1 MPHLPIPA
9 LWISTLALLW
19 LPGAV
24 LTRMLRLPPHPDWLV
39 RLALQVGLGMSFWPM
54 LLLGTTTFGLHWSA
68 QWAQTFAFIMI
79 TAGGIGLV
87 WVPRLIWR
95 RRLIAFRRQLL
106 SLSLWTS
113 IAALTVGTR
122 LLQIRG
128 LALPP
133 WVDSIHHLAIV
144 RLLVEQG
151 HVPATFDPFIPGAP
165 LTYHWGFHALVT
177 WSAWLWGVSD
187 PFDLADLLL
196 QLGQFLNALSV
207 LMLYAGGRVLFASRR
222 AGLFAAV
229 GAGTLFWFPSYFLT
243 WGRYTHLT
251 GTLLLV
257 VVIIQMWSLRR
268 HLRWGEVLAATLL
281 LAGLGLIH
289 VRIAFYG
296 ALLLALLGVILLW
309 KRQWRTVS
317 VWLAA
322 TAGAVLCTLP
332 WWMRV
337 LQANWAVAML
347 TPRQE
352 TSDYWANVNQVD
364 WSLLWAPRAELLLSL
379 AGGGLSTLWHWQNL
393 TWTPRLLGVCLLVSI
408 IGVIVWHRQRPQRR
422 AMVPYQPWLLM
433 WGWVGLVALVLQ
445 LEKLGLPTL
454 RISHINGW
462 VMTLF
467 LPFCLAGG
475 GLWAW
480 LTGSVTHRRYLFHL
494 TAVLVL
500 AAGIW
505 GTQGITHMVNPATI
519 LATPGDR
526 AALAWITQNISEDAV
541 FAVNV
546 WPWQSNTYAGSDGG
560 YWIPVLTDRASL
572 LPPLLYG
579 SVLPPETTGQMNNL
593 FLQISQA
600 ETLDDP
606 ALRARLAEAGVTH
619 LYLGARRHTLQA
631 STLEGRAFAQ
641 LLYAQDDVSIYA
653 IHIKN
658 Q

>member
-1 MPHLPIPA
+1 
-9 LWISTLALLW
+9 
-19 LPGAV
+19 
-24 LTRMLRLPPHPDWLV
+24 
-39 RLALQVGLGMSFWPM
+39 
-54 LLLGTTTFGLHWSA
+54 
-68 QWAQTFAFIMI
+68 
-79 TAGGIGLV
+79 
-87 WVPRLIWR
+87 
-95 RRLIAFRRQLL
+95 
-106 SLSLWTS
+106 
-113 IAALTVGTR
+113 
-122 LLQIRG
+122 
-128 LALPP
+128 
-133 WVDSIHHLAIV
+133 
-144 RLLVEQG
+144 
-151 HVPATFDPFIPGAP
+151 
-165 LTYHWGFHALVT
+165 
-177 WSAWLWGVSD
+177 
-187 PFDLADLLL
+187 
-196 QLGQFLNALSV
+196 
-207 LMLYAGGRVLFASRR
+207 
-222 AGLFAAV
+222 
-229 GAGTLFWFPSYFLT
+229 
-243 WGRYTHLT
+243 
-251 GTLLLV
+251 

-296 ALLLALLGVILLW
+296 ALLLALLVVILLW

-379 AGGGLSTLWHWQNL
+379 AGGGLSTLWRWQNL

-422 AMVPYQPWLLM
+422 ATVPYQPWLLM

-505 GTQGITHMVNPATI
+505 GTQGITHVVNPATI

-526 AALAWITQNISEDAV
+526 AALAWIAQNISEDAV

-579 SVLPPETTGQMNNL
+579 SVLPPETTAQMNNL

-631 STLEGRAFAQ
+631 SALEGRAFAQ

>member
-24 LTRMLRLPPHPDWLV
+24 LARMLRLPPHPDWLV
-39 RLALQVGLGMSFWPM
+39 RLALQVGLGMSFWPIF
-54 LLLGTTTFGLHWSA
+54 LLGTTTFGLHWSA

-95 RRLIAFRRQLL
+95 RRWIAFRRQLL
-106 SLSLWTS
+106 SLTLWTS

-151 HVPATFDPFIPGAP
+151 HVPATFEPFIPGAP

-207 LMLYAGGRVLFASRR
+207 LMLYVGGRVLFASRR

-229 GAGTLFWFPSYFLT
+229 GAGTIFWFPSYFLT

-257 VVIIQMWSLRR
+257 VVVIQMWRLRR
-268 HLRWGEVLAATLL
+268 RLRWGEVAAAVLL

-296 ALLLALLGVILLW
+296 ALLLALLGAILLW
-309 KRQWRTVS
+309 KRQWRTVT

-364 WSLLWAPRAELLLSL
+364 WSLLWAPRGELLLSL
-379 AGGGLSTLWHWQNL
+379 AGGGLSTFWRWQNL

-408 IGVIVWHRQRPQRR
+408 VGVIVWQRQRPQRR
-422 AMVPYQPWLLM
+422 VTMPYQPWLLM

-494 TAVLVL
+494 TAALVL

-505 GTQGITHMVNPATI
+505 GTQGITHVVNPATI
-519 LATPGDR
+519 LAAPADR

-579 SVLPPETTGQMNNL
+579 SVLPPETTAQMNNL

-631 STLEGRAFAQ
+631 SALEGRAFAQ

>member
-54 LLLGTTTFGLHWSA
+54 LLLGTTTCGLHWSA
-68 QWAQTFAFIMI
+68 QWAQNFAFIMI
-79 TAGGIGLV
+79 AAGGIGLV

-95 RRLIAFRRQLL
+95 RRLIAFRRQLP
-106 SLSLWTS
+106 SLTLWTS

-196 QLGQFLNALSV
+196 QLGQFFNALSV

-494 TAVLVL
+494 TAALVL

-505 GTQGITHMVNPATI
+505 GTQGITHVVNPATI

-526 AALAWITQNISEDAV
+526 AALAWIAQNISEDAV

-579 SVLPPETTGQMNNL
+579 SALPPETTAQMNNL

-631 STLEGRAFAQ
+631 SALEGRAFAQ

>member
-1 MPHLPIPA
+1 
-9 LWISTLALLW
+9 
-19 LPGAV
+19 
-24 LTRMLRLPPHPDWLV
+24 
-39 RLALQVGLGMSFWPM
+39 MSFWPM
-54 LLLGTTTFGLHWSA
+54 LLLGTTTCGLHWSA

-79 TAGGIGLV
+79 AAGGIGLV

-95 RRLIAFRRQLL
+95 RRLIAFRRQLP
-106 SLSLWTS
+106 SLTLWTS

-196 QLGQFLNALSV
+196 QLGQFFNALSV

-296 ALLLALLGVILLW
+296 ALLLALLVVILLW

-379 AGGGLSTLWHWQNL
+379 AGGGLSTLWRWQNL

-422 AMVPYQPWLLM
+422 ATVPYQPWLLM

-505 GTQGITHMVNPATI
+505 GTQGITHVVNPATI

-526 AALAWITQNISEDAV
+526 AALAWIAQNISEDAV

-579 SVLPPETTGQMNNL
+579 SVLPPETTAQMNNL

-631 STLEGRAFAQ
+631 SALEGRAFAQ